1 MSGQEVIVPIIFFIT
16 IGVIWG
22 AYILTRHKER
32 ITMIEKGLK
41 ADEVKSLYARAGGRV
56 NPLVSLKW
64 GIIFVAIG
72 LAVLLGVW
80 LRETYLVQEGVF
92 PGLIALFGGV
102 GLIVFYMI
110 ARKKVTE

>member
-1 MSGQEVIVPIIFFIT
+1 MNGPEVLVPIFFFVT

-22 AYILTRHKER
+22 AYLLTRHKER
-32 ITMIEKGLK
+32 MAMIEKGLK
-41 ADEVKSLYARAGGRV
+41 AEEVRSLYARATGRV

-64 GIIFVAIG
+64 GMICVGVG

-80 LRETYLVQEGVF
+80 LREVYFVQEGIF

-102 GLIVFYMI
+102 GLIIFYMV

>member
-1 MSGQEVIVPIIFFIT
+1 MNGQEVIVPIIFFIT
-16 IGVIWG
+16 VGVIWG

-41 ADEVKSLYARAGGRV
+41 ADEIKSLYARAAGRV

-92 PGLIALFGGV
+92 PGLIALFGGA